1 MSRCPRVLLVLM
13 MCVSS
18 AAQADAVLL
27 NFDNPNRV
35 KNHFFVELAPVPGGW
50 QHDVNRAESMYDRH
64 ALERDRVAIHKLA
77 LELAAAYGG
86 QVQHETYIGMKGFT
100 VVMTD
105 EAARAMAKDDRVI
118 MIEADL
124 PTHIASVV
132 TTETVGFELT
142 RAREFLAH
150 AGLER
155 LAGRPGA
162 LGRRTSPRYLC

>member
-1 MSRCPRVLLVLM
+1 VILGIEVVFTGLVDHMGLRVWRESAVSR
-13 MCVSS
+13 S
-18 AAQADAVLL
+18 
-27 NFDNPNRV
+27 
-35 KNHFFVELAPVPGGW
+35 
-50 QHDVNRAESMYDRH
+50 
-64 ALERDRVAIHKLA
+64 
-77 LELAAAYGG
+77 GG
-86 QVQHETYIGMKGFT
+86 QCE
-100 VVMTD
+100 
-105 EAARAMAKDDRVI
+105 ERAMAKDDRVI

-124 PTHIASVV
+124 PTHIASV